1 MIQAKPL
8 GHWCFFHPDLAGTS
22 INQQNIRL
30 LFHSLLPAELF
41 WCSVSSITEISGSYL
56 YLVLFFSWLQYTGA
70 KLWVLA
76 VPAICWLYFHFTP
89 RGGCVFMLLCW
100 LYFHFTP
107 RGGCVFIL
115 LCWLYFH
122 FTLRVGCVLCIFH
135 CWLDFHFTHKRWV
148 CLHFV
153 IMQKWKA
160 LNQASR
166 PLTES
171 LLKSKC
177 YTTVIFI
184 SPELKAQV
192 FSNRL
197 LSAVC
202 LSVFE

>member
-1 MIQAKPL
+1 MFAILKCNENQMIHAKPL

-30 LFHSLLPAELF
+30 LFHSLLPAELS

-70 KLWVLA
+70 KLRVLA
-76 VPAICWLYFHFTP
+76 VPAI
-89 RGGCVFMLLCW
+89 CW

-122 FTLRVGCVLCIFH
+122 FTPRVGCVLCIFH

-153 IMQKWKA
+153 IMQKWNEMA
-160 LNQASR
+160 FNQASR
-166 PLTES
+166 PLTCWS
-171 LLKSKC
+171 QNVTLL
-177 YTTVIFI
+177 
-184 SPELKAQV
+184 
-192 FSNRL
+192 
-197 LSAVC
+197 
-202 LSVFE
+202 